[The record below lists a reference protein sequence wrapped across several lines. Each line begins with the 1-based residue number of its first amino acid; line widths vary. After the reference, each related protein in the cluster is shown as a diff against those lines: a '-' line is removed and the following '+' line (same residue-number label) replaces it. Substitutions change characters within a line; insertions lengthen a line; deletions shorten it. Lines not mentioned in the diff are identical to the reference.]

1 LNLLNSI
8 AIALS
13 RTVGTVSAS
22 ALPLLVV
29 AALVLV
35 AWEVIVDLDPI
46 VMDLVRSADRTAPV
60 LVVVVV
66 LAPVLMVAVLLLL
79 NKWTML
85 SRKLSVEAFKM

>member
-1 LNLLNSI
+1 
-8 AIALS
+8 
-13 RTVGTVSAS
+13 
-22 ALPLLVV
+22 LPLLVV

-66 LAPVLMVAVLLLL
+66 LAPVLMVAVLLLR